1 MNEDWLAE
9 PVCWGFGSV
18 YRVALMSGGSRR
30 LWNQLLRSAPSLS
43 SSLAFS
49 IHLRTRG
56 FGLLPAFYYL
66 YLPFIFHFLSLSLS
80 PFFSL
85 SLSLSSRSFYLY
97 LASWRMRRERF
108 IPYRKKLYGHR
119 ITENRFLGRSAE
131 SRLGYIRTPLLSHNL
146 RQLSPTTNSIA
157 EIEP

>member
-49 IHLRTRG
+49 IYLRTRG
-56 FGLLPAFYYL
+56 FGLSPAFYYL
-66 YLPFIFHFLSLSLS
+66 YLPFIFLSLSLPPS
-80 PFFSL
+80 FSL
-85 SLSLSSRSFYLY
+85 SLGF
-97 LASWRMRRERF
+97 
-108 IPYRKKLYGHR
+108 
-119 ITENRFLGRSAE
+119 
-131 SRLGYIRTPLLSHNL
+131 GYIRTPLLSYNL